1 MTRRGE
7 AIERPRPWTVRAAD
21 RSGRGVDGWDKLVAR
36 FPEAADRA
44 FVAVTSDPR
53 RTDERQHRL
62 KGALTLVSVAGK
74 DLEQWQYEVLAAG
87 RLFYAIDDEARAL
100 WVTAASIG
108 HPKETD
114 RPRRRKR

>member
-21 RSGRGVDGWDKLVAR
+21 RSAGEGWDKLVAQ

-62 KGALTLVSVAGK
+62 KGALALVRVAGK
-74 DLEQWQYEVLAAG
+74 DLEQWQFEVLAAG